1 MWWWCQSSRVCDS
14 VSPACCMQINIG
26 GGHQLETRASEP
38 EAAVPKIAAAAAAAA
53 AAADSPVD
61 MQSASSADDSEPELQ
76 ELPKQSSPNKRRRIT
91 DLQPDNSKH
100 DDSEVDTDPD
110 SQGAPS
116 PVVLQGTAH
125 AQRPDDRH
133 GSGNVSSDDDDDV
146 DEDDDDLLVVKRRD
160 VLSDSNAAAAAE
172 GGIPL
177 GGVEL
182 RGNKKRKKL
191 RIDPGKTSG
200 ARTVFDEAGESLQ
213 PLALLAKEELD
224 RSAHLLPINQTASL
238 QDTSGESTD
247 NGWENHERAK
257 FASYSS
263 FNAVQ
268 EETDLGPNKV
278 PPYTCLVQSHC
289 PCVSACC
296 SGHVKSADGFRNF
309 SFSGVWLLRANC
321 KQRCLANAWDAHA
334 SCCTGPLLANSNIS
348 PV

>member
-1 MWWWCQSSRVCDS
+1 
-14 VSPACCMQINIG
+14 MQINIG
-26 GGHQLETRASEP
+26 GGHHLETKASEP
-38 EAAVPKIAAAAAAAA
+38 EATVPKP
-53 AAADSPVD
+53 AADSPVG
-61 MQSASSADDSEPELQ
+61 MQSASSADDSEPEIQ

-110 SQGAPS
+110 NHGAPS
-116 PVVLQGTAH
+116 PAVLQSTAH
-125 AQRPDDRH
+125 TQRLDDRH
-133 GSGNVSSDDDDDV
+133 GSGNVSSPDDDDTVDDV
-146 DEDDDDLLVVKRRD
+146 VDDDDDDLLVVKRRD

-213 PLALLAKEELD
+213 PLALLAKEQLD

-238 QDTSGESTD
+238 QDSSGESTD
-247 NGWENHERAK
+247 NGWENRESAK

-263 FNAVQ
+263 CNAVQ

-278 PPYTCLVQSHC
+278 PPYTCLGQSLC

-296 SGHVKSADGFRNF
+296 SGHVKSAHVFRIF
-309 SFSGVWLLRANC
+309 SFSGAWLLRANC
-321 KQRCLANAWDAHA
+321 KQRCLANA
-334 SCCTGPLLANSNIS
+334 
-348 PV
+348 